1 VDADDALL
9 ERGHDTT
16 GRSLL
21 QAKKGEPALPPL
33 ASLFSIR
40 AGRAFDLWASAANG

>member
-9 ERGHDTT
+9 EHGHDTT

-21 QAKKGEPALPPL
+21 QAKKGEPALPCP
-33 ASLFSIR
+33 ASPFPIR
-40 AGRAFDLWASAANG
+40 VPAG

>member
-9 ERGHDTT
+9 DRGHDTT

-21 QAKKGEPALPPL
+21 QAKKGARIFTSFLGASVPFLISDSLPPPPP
-33 ASLFSIR
+33 
-40 AGRAFDLWASAANG
+40 AAV

>member
-9 ERGHDTT
+9 EHGHGGT

-21 QAKKGEPALPPL
+21 QVKKGERVSRSVPDLLCA
-33 ASLFSIR
+33 IR
-40 AGRAFDLWASAANG
+40 FIIGFPRMQML

>member
-21 QAKKGEPALPPL
+21 QAKKGLNEKACVSP
-33 ASLFSIR
+33 LFS
-40 AGRAFDLWASAANG
+40 

>member
-9 ERGHDTT
+9 EHGHGGT

-21 QAKKGEPALPPL
+21 QVKKGDALFL
-33 ASLFSIR
+33 APFSVCAIR
-40 AGRAFDLWASAANG
+40 FIIGFRMQML

>member
-21 QAKKGEPALPPL
+21 QQKKGACIFTSFFLGALFC
-33 ASLFSIR
+33 S
-40 AGRAFDLWASAANG
+40 